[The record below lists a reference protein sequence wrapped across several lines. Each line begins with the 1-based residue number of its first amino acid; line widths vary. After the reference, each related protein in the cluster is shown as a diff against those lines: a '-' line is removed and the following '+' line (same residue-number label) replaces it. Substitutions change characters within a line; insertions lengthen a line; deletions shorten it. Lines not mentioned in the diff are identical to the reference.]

1 VFRAVL
7 TFGIWSTM
15 ASSALAG
22 WRMQQPTGRM
32 TDRVFK
38 FATLVAVAVMAI
50 SPIARADPV
59 HMACSG
65 EMLLPNR
72 KVDTNTVLS
81 LTIDL
86 RAGTVTV
93 GGYQPVAI
101 LPAIPASPESGIL
114 DTGKN
119 EVSFI
124 GPTIQGVLSG
134 SVDRITGVANITF
147 HLHTPRERFFSGICR
162 PAQKL
167 F

>member
-1 VFRAVL
+1 
-7 TFGIWSTM
+7 M
-15 ASSALAG
+15 ASSTLAG
-22 WRMQQPTGRM
+22 WRMQQPTDRM
-32 TDRVFK
+32 TDRGFK
-38 FATLVAVAVMAI
+38 FATLLAVAVLAI
-50 SPIARADPV
+50 SPTAHADPV

-119 EVSFI
+119 EVIFI
-124 GPTIQGVLSG
+124 GSTIQGVLSG
-134 SVDRITGVANITF
+134 SVDRVTGEANITF
-147 HLHTPRERFFSGICR
+147 HLHTTQEHFFRGICR